1 MEVLLPRRYDA
12 SPRRMAQWAT
22 ASGACSLEWP
32 NRLDSQAHS

>member
-1 MEVLLPRRYDA
+1 
-12 SPRRMAQWAT
+12 MAQWAT